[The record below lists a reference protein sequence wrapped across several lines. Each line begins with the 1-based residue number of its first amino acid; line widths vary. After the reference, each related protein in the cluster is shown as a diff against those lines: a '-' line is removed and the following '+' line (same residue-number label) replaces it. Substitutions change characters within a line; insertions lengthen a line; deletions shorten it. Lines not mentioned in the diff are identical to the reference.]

1 MIVKRNNKPVDKIF
15 GSSILDMFSS
25 IHTYKMPEF
34 HARSYLIGEK
44 HNFTGPKTRL
54 EEKMLDIDKRIV
66 KPEYTPKNKIDE
78 YSMHHDLD
86 FGEIQRSYNRTKKTP
101 QDKKHHMK
109 LVHEADELFIRGMQ
123 TKEARAADPI
133 VSRIAEYAIK
143 GKRALENAGILPT
156 EYISGIG
163 VKQPK
168 EPRKDPAKRLRML
181 LHKTHNKE
189 DHDSEKSH
197 KNNNTCPLI
206 HHKHSNTKYIIK
218 KLLENKV
225 ITI

>member
-1 MIVKRNNKPVDKIF
+1 
-15 GSSILDMFSS
+15 
-25 IHTYKMPEF
+25 
-34 HARSYLIGEK
+34 
-44 HNFTGPKTRL
+44 
-54 EEKMLDIDKRIV
+54 
-66 KPEYTPKNKIDE
+66 
-78 YSMHHDLD
+78 
-86 FGEIQRSYNRTKKTP
+86 
-101 QDKKHHMK
+101 MK

-181 LHKTHNKE
+181 LHKSHNKE
-189 DHDSEKSH
+189 KDHDSEK
-197 KNNNTCPLI
+197 